1 MTQDTKTALE
11 LLARC
16 KRLHAAVNKTEEE
29 TRGFDSLDAAK
40 SIRYELIYADV
51 SKSVSAGEELRVF
64 CKGKLSIKQ
73 DMQEEIRKIDAEIR
87 VEGNKFDRENKAK
100 LDKLN
105 ETIRNEG
112 KKHGRWDTT
121 DTIVRILCRLAAIAW
136 VVFYFVVMFSDPHS
150 GPLVSFRKFFNSDL
164 MVILL
169 ILPPL
174 LCLGLGGLIGLIF
187 DHFSDPAV
195 SAMTAAKKEIES
207 IQKERAELIA
217 SIEKKK
223 EDYLEI
229 LELV

>member
-11 LLARC
+11 LFARC

-29 TRGFDSLDAAK
+29 TRGFDSIDVGKELR
-40 SIRYELIYADV
+40 SELIYADV
-51 SKSVSAGEELRVF
+51 SKMVSAGEELRVF

-73 DMQEEIRKIDAEIR
+73 DMEEEIRKIDAEIR
-87 VEGNKFDRENKAK
+87 TKSREFDKVKKAK
-100 LDKLN
+100 LDALN
-105 ETIRNEG
+105 QTISKSKAE
-112 KKHGRWDTT
+112 HGRWDTA

-136 VVFYFVVMFSDPHS
+136 VVFYFVVMFSDPHN